1 MCLGQNHSSGQW
13 KKTAFA
19 LDVLH
24 EKWEQKELPLLAA
37 AWDSAHLCFNFS
49 RCFQAAARLIDVGEK
64 YFCAD
69 FFFFCHMGLSEACR
83 CGVWIRHF
91 FLHIRKPV
99 LLLNAWLERRVPARL
114 IYWHGLAI
122 SKRSRY
128 GLEKNESVRAE
139 CLGAAV

>member
-37 AWDSAHLCFNFS
+37 AWDSAHLCFDFS

-69 FFFFCHMGLSEACR
+69 FFSSATWGFLRLVVVAFGS
-83 CGVWIRHF
+83 GTF

-99 LLLNAWLERRVPARL
+99 LLLNAWLERRVPAQL
-114 IYWHGLAI
+114 VYWHGLAI

-128 GLEKNESVRAE
+128 GLEKNESIRAE

>member
-1 MCLGQNHSSGQW
+1 MCLGQNHSSGPW

-69 FFFFCHMGLSEACR
+69 FFSSATWGFLRLVVVAFGSGTFFAHKKTCAA
-83 CGVWIRHF
+83 
-91 FLHIRKPV
+91 P
-99 LLLNAWLERRVPARL
+99 
-114 IYWHGLAI
+114 
-122 SKRSRY
+122 
-128 GLEKNESVRAE
+128 E
-139 CLGAAV
+139 CLA